1 MKVTVFDD
9 AGAKAKYKAMLEHL
23 ASLNLPFQGKSVL
36 EVGSGVGW
44 HTYFFE
50 SRDCQV
56 LCTDGRPENVEE
68 HKSRFPHRR
77 VELVDMDIAHS
88 HDREKYGCFNIV
100 HCYSVLYHLQD
111 PAQTI
116 SDLAAICD
124 DFLIIETD
132 VLKED
137 ADRIE
142 FRPTE
147 PTIASQSIHGVR
159 NVVGRPW
166 LWREL
171 KKHFPYIYCP
181 ITQPDHPDYP
191 LRFPAPVNGKAK
203 KIIMIGS
210 RINLSNILYGKVPN
224 PTLVADMP
232 IHYKSKTGDPL
243 LLKGEIY
250 EVPIAAI
257 DMVGRFG
264 RPCDFYT
271 DKVDALAAAIKA
283 EGLKEPIRLKYQT
296 GQGRF
301 KPADGVHRSLAISK
315 LGGTKIPAMVVAF
328 DSEIDPL
335 NKAEK
340 PTSENKD
347 VVIVG
352 LNDLGI
358 ALATVI
364 ARCGAFRVTGID
376 PNQERVDKANS
387 CERGFLSISD
397 LHECD
402 GVLCALIT
410 DGNVSEVLQAMHEL
424 KTLPEAI
431 CIVKTQTQ
439 DELNFIFNNFPQACY
454 SPVTYEDPMLPKLI
468 VLGAP
473 AGHAREIVQVVLLSM
488 YDKLTLDKDNLLTLF
503 VMEPAGAYVVK
514 TLLDDWIV
522 MGREF
527 IGRIANFAGMAGVD
541 PEAVKES
548 LKTFEIGNWNENF

>member
-50 SRDCQV
+50 QRNCKV
-56 LCTDGRPENVEE
+56 LCTDGRSDNVDE
-68 HKSRFPHRR
+68 HRSRFPHRR
-77 VELVDMDIAHS
+77 VELVDMDIPHS

-142 FRPTE
+142 FRTTE

-171 KKHFPYIYCP
+171 KKHFPFVYCP
-181 ITQPDHPDYP
+181 ITQPDHADYP
-191 LRFPAPVNGKAK
+191 LRFPAPINGKAK

-210 RINLSNILYGKVPN
+210 RIDLSNILYGKVPN

-243 LLKGEIY
+243 LLKGEVY

-264 RPCDFYT
+264 RPCDFYPE
-271 DKVDALAAAIKA
+271 KVDDLAANIKV
-283 EGLKEPIRLKYQT
+283 EGLKDPIRLKYQT
-296 GQGRF
+296 GKGRF
-301 KPADGVHRSLAISK
+301 KPADGVHRILAISTK
-315 LGGTKIPAMVVAF
+315 LGGTKIPARVVAF

-335 NKAEK
+335 NIAEK
-340 PTSENKD
+340 PTSDKKD
-347 VVIVG
+347 VVVVG

-358 ALATVI
+358 SLATVV
-364 ARCGAFRVTGID
+364 ARCGDFRVTGID

-397 LHECD
+397 LRECD
-402 GVLCALIT
+402 GVLCAFIV
-410 DGNVSEVLQAMHEL
+410 DGNASEVLQAMHEL
-424 KTLPEAI
+424 KTMPEAI
-431 CIVKTQTQ
+431 CIVKTQTKG
-439 DELNFIFNNFPQACY
+439 DLEFIFNNFPQACY
-454 SPVTYEDPMLPKLI
+454 CPVTYEDPMLPKLVI
-468 VLGAP
+468 LGGP
-473 AGHAREIVQVVLLSM
+473 TGRSREIALVVLMSM
-488 YDKLTLDKDNLLTLF
+488 YDKLTIDKYNMLTLF

-514 TLLDDWIV
+514 TLLDEWNA
-522 MGREF
+522 MGRGF
-527 IGRIANFAGMAGVD
+527 LDRIASFTGPGVE
-541 PEAVKES
+541 PEAIKEA